1 MILQEIQGTVIP
13 SNLRVAEKQSVRFGD
28 QVVHSIDDRDAK
40 HSPQQPSINTTAQLD
55 TGTHTVSQTPDRSNL
70 RDGLDNSHIEGNHS
84 PEEMKSA
91 IDPQAPVLQIS
102 IPSDSAANRG
112 ALLSSGS
119 GQSGKGRMQFTGQPL
134 VIPTCSVTST
144 NYTPIS
150 MPQSSACFTTAD
162 PDPIPHKSSKTTKE
176 AIDISV
182 PCPKCLL

>member
-1 MILQEIQGTVIP
+1 
-13 SNLRVAEKQSVRFGD
+13 
-28 QVVHSIDDRDAK
+28 
-40 HSPQQPSINTTAQLD
+40 
-55 TGTHTVSQTPDRSNL
+55 
-70 RDGLDNSHIEGNHS
+70 
-84 PEEMKSA
+84 MKSA

-176 AIDISV
+176 AIDILLLLLFMSV
-182 PCPKCLL
+182 DSLMSISPTWQGLRKLSPLQVFKNGLFKRGDIKKGKSLRLSLKSG